1 MRDDLWTSTRSNAI
15 VKCKG
20 KTETENETKT
30 KNETE
35 IEEDDEED
43 DEEVCVCAGGEDIYV
58 CGRKSKQCDIS
69 HITFRSEMK

>member
-43 DEEVCVCAGGEDIYV
+43 EVRVCVREERIFMYV
-58 CGRKSKQCDIS
+58 DENQNNATYHIS
-69 HITFRSEMK
+69 HSDPR